1 VHLVSHQTVQRTA
14 CRGVGLRT
22 LPIPDSVEYAWDPAS
37 VCAILSDGDP
47 LADALARQLFERGW
61 RVIILGSPATGLG
74 NALPTMP
81 IDITRAGAWDETVTS
96 LTERFGRLAAVID
109 IHGTAAPAGDDLLS
123 SQAEEAR
130 LKASFLFARHVAA
143 ALTDAALPC
152 AWYFVVT
159 QVDGRLGLAA
169 SEPMG
174 GVVTAGAL
182 ALAKTLRYE
191 WPSVFC
197 RAVDV
202 QPDLDP
208 EGAAR
213 LLIGELHD
221 PDATLAEVGIGAGGR
236 CTIAAFEMAHV

>member
-1 VHLVSHQTVQRTA
+1 VHLVTHQGPERVA
-14 CRGVGLRT
+14 CRGVGLRP
-22 LPIPDSVEYAWDPAS
+22 LPAPDSVEYAWDPAS

-61 RVIILGSPATGLG
+61 RVIILGSPATGRG
-74 NALPTMP
+74 DALPSMP
-81 IDITRAGAWDETVTS
+81 IDIKRAAWDETVTS
-96 LTERFGRLAAVID
+96 LTERFGRLGAVID
-109 IHGTAAPAGDDLLS
+109 IHGTARPAEEDLLS
-123 SQAEEAR
+123 NQAEEAR
-130 LKASFLFARHVAA
+130 LKAGFLFARHVAA
-143 ALTDAALPC
+143 ALTDPALPC

-159 QVDGRLGLAA
+159 QVDGQLGLAA
-169 SEPMG
+169 GQPMG

-208 EGAAR
+208 DTAAR

-221 PDATLAEVGIGAGGR
+221 PDAALAEVGIGAGGR